1 MKNEVIITA
10 KTVDEA
16 MAQARRDYS
25 SSDNELAFEI
35 LEMPKKG
42 FLGLGSTPAKVKV
55 TITKA
60 MGDVDL
66 SDLVSSIRNMK
77 VSTDFGGEEE
87 KPQKQEKGKPNHQ
100 NGKPQQNK
108 NQNQNKPQKPQ
119 NNNPNKP
126 QTQPKAASPVKE
138 EKPAVNENDLPA
150 ALRRP
155 ANKPQNSKQNNKKP
169 QKKER
174 PAQAESFL
182 LHIYE
187 RVYLHINAY
196 LRSSKYC
203 RGINPYGI

>member
-1 MKNEVIITA
+1 MKNEVIVTA

-16 MAQARRDYS
+16 MAQARRQYGS
-25 SSDNELAFEI
+25 SENELAFEI

-42 FLGLGSTPAKVKV
+42 FLGFGATSAKVKV

-60 MGDVDL
+60 LPDVDL

-100 NGKPQQNK
+100 NGKPQQQNK
-108 NQNQNKPQKPQ
+108 QQNQNPNKQQKPQ
-119 NNNPNKP
+119 QP
-126 QTQPKAASPVKE
+126 QPQKAAVKE

-155 ANKPQNSKQNNKKP
+155 ENKNQ
-169 QKKER
+169 
-174 PAQAESFL
+174 
-182 LHIYE
+182 
-187 RVYLHINAY
+187 
-196 LRSSKYC
+196 
-203 RGINPYGI
+203 